1 MCTVKG
7 SAVVIESGFI
17 AESADGEGHFLLVG
31 QARLWCFVYVLVPT
45 WAQCSNEFYA
55 VRFVSLTPCT

>member
-17 AESADGEGHFLLVG
+17 AESADGQGHSLMVG
-31 QARLWCFVYVLVPT
+31 QTRLWCFVYVLAHGLSVVMNFT
-45 WAQCSNEFYA
+45 
-55 VRFVSLTPCT
+55 L